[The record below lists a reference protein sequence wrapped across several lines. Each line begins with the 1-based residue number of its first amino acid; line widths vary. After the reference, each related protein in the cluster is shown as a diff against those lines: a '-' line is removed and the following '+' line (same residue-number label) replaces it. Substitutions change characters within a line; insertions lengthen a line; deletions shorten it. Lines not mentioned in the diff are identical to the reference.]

1 MKDLQG
7 ENAALRGRARELETQ
22 VSSTLTSL
30 TELEHGG
37 PASRRARADGVASQ
51 QIEYLTQQMASRDR
65 QLAAKDRQLAALKL
79 AREDLQ
85 RRVDTSAGPGGYAK
99 LLADAERDAAE
110 AVEAARQALSK
121 ARLERDAL
129 GVALERVAGTAA
141 VTAALADAGHTGG
154 LAASAHHGAKD
165 GGGHRSGSSSGG
177 GHASATSSSVAE
189 RAALERADEA
199 LTQCDVLRR
208 ERAELRRRV
217 GELEALCD
225 PKLPLKVSQTD
236 SALLAAT
243 RRADVAERQLATV
256 KADREELRARLEEA
270 EKHGGGGISTGS
282 RASTD
287 AEADKPVA
295 AIREELAGAHARVV
309 DAMAKLKDRETV
321 LVKVLARTHGLTGGA
336 TSASVAA
343 AAALGAAAAVG
354 TTPAAAR
361 RRGGL

>member
-7 ENAALRGRARELETQ
+7 ENAALRGRARELEVQ

-37 PASRRARADGVASQ
+37 PAARRARADGVASQ
-51 QIEYLTQQMASRDR
+51 QIEYLTQQVASRDR

-85 RRVDTSAGPGGYAK
+85 RRVDTSAGPGGYTK

-110 AVEAARQALSK
+110 AVEAAREALSR
-121 ARLERDAL
+121 ARRERDAL
-129 GVALERVAGTAA
+129 GVALERVAGTGA
-141 VTAALADAGHTGG
+141 VTAALADVGHGAGGT
-154 LAASAHHGAKD
+154 ASSSSHHHHHGAKD
-165 GGGHRSGSSSGG
+165 GKSSG
-177 GHASATSSSVAE
+177 AMTTSSVAE

-199 LTQCDVLRR
+199 LAQCDVLRR

-217 GELEALCD
+217 AELEVLCD

-243 RRADVAERQLATV
+243 RRADVAERQLAAV
-256 KADREELRARLEEA
+256 KADREDLRARLEEA
-270 EKHGGGGISTGS
+270 EKHGGVGSGSGS
-282 RASTD
+282 RA
-287 AEADKPVA
+287 ADGEVEKPVA
-295 AIREELAGAHARVV
+295 AIREELVGAHARVV

-354 TTPAAAR
+354 STAGGGK